1 MSEDRDN
8 ELQAGVAELSSRLAR
23 VKLQIV
29 KHRRPWHNRMAAY
42 FAIGTLDHTTDVA
55 LSDEFIRDLPR
66 TPEYQAAVDSYAA
79 AVAGRVRCG
88 SPNVFYCLSNVAIR
102 VEINWP
108 SDSFVLDGAFSAW
121 LRVDVL
127 NGADAAVAGCPILRA
142 LCEGWDSTNA
152 DIIGS

>member
-79 AVAGRVRCG
+79 AVAPRQVRLPKRLLLSIQRRHPGRNQLAERLLCAG
-88 SPNVFYCLSNVAIR
+88 RGLLGVAARRRPKRGRRRSRR
-102 VEINWP
+102 VPHP
-108 SDSFVLDGAFSAW
+108 SRT
-121 LRVDVL
+121 LRRV
-127 NGADAAVAGCPILRA
+127 GFHER
-142 LCEGWDSTNA
+142 
-152 DIIGS
+152 